1 MTMIGAH
8 YRPTGAGAGA
18 LCSQARPAMAAP
30 SAAWLR
36 KLRASL
42 GRDATALLAP

>member
-8 YRPTGAGAGA
+8 HRPTGAGALLQAGTAGHGGA
-18 LCSQARPAMAAP
+18 ASG
-30 SAAWLR
+30 AWLR

-42 GRDATALLAP
+42 VRDATALLAP